1 MKIQLALSYN
11 DVLLVPQRLD
21 FNSRQEIDLTTKIS
35 PNFELRIPL
44 ISMGMDTVTGV
55 EMALGMCENGGISFY
70 PRFDLPEIEA
80 EKVLQI
86 KKKKGRVI
94 ASIGLRDDYLKRA
107 EICLKA
113 GADAITLDIA
123 HAHSVNALEAV
134 AKFKNKFPK
143 ISMIAG
149 TVATYEGALDLYK
162 AGADTVRVGVGAGT
176 ICTTRIVAGSGVPQI
191 TAILEAVR
199 AKKRFKNKFII
210 ADGGATKPGDIVK
223 GLAAGA
229 DAVACGSIFAGTD
242 EAPGKLVKRNGCCYK
257 QYNAST
263 SDAEK
268 VRQIKKNNGDH
279 KPHFTL
285 HVEGVESLVEY
296 KGPLKKFIN
305 ELLAGIRSGFS
316 YSGAKNIK
324 ELHKKAR
331 FIQITNA
338 GYRESLPHDVILIH

>member
-11 DVLLVPQRLD
+11 DVLLVPQKLE
-21 FNSRQEIDLTTKIS
+21 FNSRQEIDLTTAIT
-35 PNFELRIPL
+35 PNLHLSIPL

-55 EMALGMCENGGISFY
+55 EMAVGMYKNGGISFY
-70 PRFDLPEIEA
+70 PRYDSPEIEA
-80 EKVLQI
+80 EKISQI
-86 KKKKGRVI
+86 KKRKAKVI

-107 EICLKA
+107 ELCLKG

-123 HAHSVNALEAV
+123 HAHSASTLEAI
-134 AKFKNKFPK
+134 AKFKNKFPH
-143 ISMIAG
+143 IAMLAG
-149 TVATYEGALDLYK
+149 TVATYEGAFDLYR

-199 AKKRFKNKFII
+199 AKKRFKNRFII

-242 EAPGKLVKRNGCCYK
+242 EAPGKLVKRNGSFYK

-263 SDAEK
+263 SLVEK
-268 VRQIKKNNGDH
+268 KRQLKKSNGNQ

-285 HVEGVESLVEY
+285 HVEGVESLVQY
-296 KGPLKKFIN
+296 KGPLKNFLA

-324 ELHKKAR
+324 ELHKKAK

-338 GYRESLPHDVILIH
+338 GYQESLPHDVILIH